1 MRTSSEIGRIKLP
14 IQRIHLEVTSH
25 CNFAC
30 EFCPD
35 SKMERGRGFMDFD
48 LLRRIL
54 DEVEH
59 KGIASTVL
67 FHLMGE
73 PLLYPQLVDGV
84 AYASRLGLETR
95 ARDDCNDQRG
105 LVDRRGPR

>member
-54 DEVEH
+54 ELPVRYSSILWASLFFIRNWLTAWP
-59 KGIASTVL
+59 KG
-67 FHLMGE
+67 GR
-73 PLLYPQLVDGV
+73 
-84 AYASRLGLETR
+84 AYKDNTILADAGR
-95 ARDDCNDQRG
+95 
-105 LVDRRGPR
+105 